1 MEFPGWDILA
11 AWRRHGEN
19 FPIGGITWLEI
30 AGVFLHRPD
39 SLGKDHR
46 DTEMFQNNCWKDQTC
61 EAQYGGTE
69 AIYMYQRINDCYVF
83 FIAIYNN
90 HKWALV
96 ARYW

>member
-11 AWRRHGEN
+11 AWRRSGEN

-39 SLGKDHR
+39 SLGKGPR
-46 DTEMFQNNCWKDQTC
+46 DTEMFQNNCWKDQKC

-69 AIYMYQRINDCYVF
+69 AICIRGLMTAMCS
-83 FIAIYNN
+83 
-90 HKWALV
+90 L
-96 ARYW
+96 